1 MSTNFIYFRHY
12 TEVNGG
18 LDKPSL
24 LVSVSQLPQMSKLR
38 LGMAEIIFVIE
49 DSSGHSESQNFSC
62 VEFWGLTPTYTSTI
76 VTIFGDRSQNV
87 TTIRIGSVSF
97 SVLFFGFGLGLP
109 CPSLSCLLLCACA
122 CVLVC
127 SSIGYHIY

>member
-1 MSTNFIYFRHY
+1 MISN
-12 TEVNGG
+12 VNEG

-24 LVSVSQLPQMSKLR
+24 LVSVRTITSDVKIR

-49 DSSGHSESQNFSC
+49 EGSGYSESQNFSC